1 MSEREKE
8 FVKKLAIALELHGVA
23 RIYALRSVSKLIE
36 VEIVTER
43 LTL

>member
-8 FVKKLAIALELHGVA
+8 LVEKLAIALELHGNA